1 MLKGKILERYSDL
14 IIKIGVNLQKGQGL
28 EISCPVEKS
37 DFAVALSKA
46 GYKAGA
52 SIVRVR
58 WQNQEIDKLSYKY
71 ADIDALTDIPKW
83 LVDSKNYLVEK
94 NFCYVAVSA
103 DDPEAF
109 KSVPSEK
116 LFAVS
121 KAKAKALKKF
131 SDNMMANAIRWCVV
145 SVPTSKWAKK
155 VFPNEKSP
163 IKALS
168 NQIELCMRLNQTD
181 PINAWNEHIDTLN
194 KRAEFLNQMNFEY
207 LHFSNQKGTDLT
219 VGLAQNHIW
228 QCALEKA
235 QDGITFMANMPTE
248 EVFTAPHR
256 ERVEGVLK
264 SAMPLCSNGQII
276 DEFSITFKNGKII
289 NFTAEKGYDALKQLI
304 NTDKGTKRLGEV
316 ALIGKNSPIAK
327 SKVLFFNT
335 LFDENASCHLAIGK
349 AYPTTIKGGQ
359 GLSIKELEKLGAN
372 DSSEHE
378 DFMIGTPDLTVVGIK
393 KEGNRVKIFE
403 DGEWVI

>member
-264 SAMPLCSNGQII
+264 SAMPLCSNGQVI

-393 KEGNRVKIFE
+393 KDGNRVKIFE
-403 DGEWVI
+403 DGEWII

>member
-264 SAMPLCSNGQII
+264 SAMPLCSNGQVI

-393 KEGNRVKIFE
+393 KDGNRVKIFE